1 MDTDNDKM
9 ISKEEFDGFL
19 AKQKEEMRKGGKE
32 ALEKLEFPSNRTMVG
47 QFMYKYVEV
56 QINDMEEGEEII
68 EEGEEIELGD
78 IDNMDPETLKQYME
92 MEGG

>member
-1 MDTDNDKM
+1 
-9 ISKEEFDGFL
+9 
-19 AKQKEEMRKGGKE
+19 
-32 ALEKLEFPSNRTMVG
+32 
-47 QFMYKYVEV
+47 
-56 QINDMEEGEEII
+56 MEEGEEII